1 MWTIMCPIHVMD
13 RIDFCREFK
22 KSPGKH
28 DSWSILKEVPPHSN
42 YSIPPHS
49 NDRSLVIAILHAD
62 SGSFQVW
69 RHFFFIDRGDTY
81 LNKIIKKCW
90 LRFTNDLLIYCS
102 TENVVQRELLPG
114 HFWTFLHTSNYA
126 RKQVLNAGSS
136 DWVYSKYGCEFKL
149 LQILVTSLKISLKG
163 FFSSIFIYKV
173 CLLWLSDQDSKDPL
187 LHSILKPFSSKAH
200 IIYHSFFSI
209 TIM

>member
-1 MWTIMCPIHVMD
+1 MTVGPFW
-13 RIDFCREFK
+13 K
-22 KSPGKH
+22 K
-28 DSWSILKEVPPHSN
+28 L
-42 YSIPPHS
+42 SIPSHS
-49 NDRSLVIAILHAD
+49 TDGSFVIAILQAD
-62 SGSFQVW
+62 SGSFQLW
-69 RHFFFIDRGDTY
+69 KHIFFIDRGDTY

-200 IIYHSFFSI
+200 IIYHSFLSI